1 MRTTEHTG
9 TTRTPDHQV
18 GGSPSYREEVTTMM
32 MLTPQEA
39 AEVIGVSRVRVYQLI
54 NQGRLPVERHGV
66 LMLIHRDD
74 ALAHTRRPVGRP
86 RKTA

>member
-1 MRTTEHTG
+1 MTT
-9 TTRTPDHQV
+9 
-18 GGSPSYREEVTTMM
+18 

-54 NQGRLPVERHGV
+54 TAGRLPVERHGV

-74 ALAHTRRPVGRP
+74 ALALERRPVGRP
-86 RKTA
+86 KKSA